1 MKITEEY
8 QARFEKILDQ
18 VQQHVEMWIPEEEIN
33 VKDSFKTCIILYSF
47 ISSFLHKNT
56 KDLLE
61 ELEKEFIDYQLEV
74 EDFMKF
80 KERKLA
86 VEKSVS
92 TKFLFL
98 INDLSKKLRKLK
110 VADNG

>member
-18 VQQHVEMWIPEEEIN
+18 MHQHVEMWIPEEEIN

-61 ELEKEFIDYQLEV
+61 ELEKEYLDYQLEV

-98 INDLSKKLRKLK
+98 IKDLDRELKKLK
-110 VADNG
+110 VTETK